1 MALETIFST
10 VLNMSLTASVV
21 ILIVCVARLAMKKAP
36 KIYSYLLWALVLFRL
51 LCPVSLPTSV
61 SVIPERI
68 SSGEAVSDWEE
79 GYIEQVQVHYNDDMT
94 YEAAVSAGRTP
105 VSV

>member
-51 LCPVSLPTSV
+51 L
-61 SVIPERI
+61 
-68 SSGEAVSDWEE
+68 
-79 GYIEQVQVHYNDDMT
+79 
-94 YEAAVSAGRTP
+94 
-105 VSV
+105 